1 MSFEHESIVQQRR
14 RRHQNEIQSPEP
26 NWPLRNVRKNA
37 NTGHKVCHGER
48 IAAPGDRRA
57 TKGFTTRSVRD
68 HGVDAICFDGLYQAV
83 RSRI

>member
-1 MSFEHESIVQQRR
+1 MRALCSKGVGVTRTKFSRRNQTGRYAMSAKTQIPDIRSVTASASLPR
-14 RRHQNEIQSPEP
+14 
-26 NWPLRNVRKNA
+26 
-37 NTGHKVCHGER
+37 
-48 IAAPGDRRA
+48 GDRRA